1 MTDENA
7 LDMMLLDDDA
17 LQFPL
22 PTDDHTLSM
31 MLTENNTPFY
41 NPHFSQQ
48 MDDDTFIDLLPIDDN
63 SLFLRPPPQLPQSLD
78 VIPVVGDLPGGQPFQ
93 HPVADAAALRIPPWL
108 ASTQTFNPAL
118 PPSSPPQDGPCSVW
132 DQVSSVD
139 YLYGCLSPSPLPLP
153 AGILDLPG
161 LPATQT
167 SALVLGVSAVNPPA
181 GTHLSL
187 NVLGSPQPPMQEGNG
202 IHTRT
207 SVGCKRPLDQPQP
220 STRPEKRLATI
231 RPRLPPSQP
240 SSAGGILTMT
250 TNPPPKSN
258 AKQANVPAKMVTTFQ
273 LEVSRV
279 SNLRDRRTRSTK
291 VCLKCRTLRQKVSLF
306 RCEDNEFLD

>member
-1 MTDENA
+1 MAPCSETPSGDAGSGDHDRFFHDPLLQLSLPDDVLILDSLADDGSLDVQPIRLPMTDENA

-17 LQFPL
+17 PQFPL

-41 NPHFSQQ
+41 NPLFSQQ
-48 MDDDTFIDLLPIDDN
+48 IDDDTFIDLLPIDDN
-63 SLFLRPPPQLPQSLD
+63 SLFLRPPPQLPQALD
-78 VIPVVGDLPGGQPFQ
+78 VMPVVDDLPGGQPFQ
-93 HPVADAAALRIPPWL
+93 HPVADAAAPRIPPWL
-108 ASTQTFNPAL
+108 ASTETFNPAL
-118 PPSSPPQDGPCSVW
+118 PPSVPPQDAPCSVW
-132 DQVSSVD
+132 
-139 YLYGCLSPSPLPLP
+139 
-153 AGILDLPG
+153 
-161 LPATQT
+161 
-167 SALVLGVSAVNPPA
+167 
-181 GTHLSL
+181 
-187 NVLGSPQPPMQEGNG
+187 
-202 IHTRT
+202 
-207 SVGCKRPLDQPQP
+207 DQPQP

-231 RPRLPPSQP
+231 RPRLLPSQP

-258 AKQANVPAKMVTTFQ
+258 AKQANVLAEMVTTFQ

-306 RCEDNEFLD
+306 GCEDNEFLD